1 MVRSVLERKGGDL
14 KEPTIILAGGRGTRL
29 GDLSRDEPKPM
40 VYIDDQPILWHIM
53 MIYAKAG
60 YQNFIVCLGYKSHLI
75 RDYFRTLHERT
86 FDVEVNFT
94 KNREEVRRP
103 RNGENR
109 LRQVILAE
117 TGFSSMTGA
126 RVKAVERYVDT
137 PFFLL
142 TYGDGVADL
151 DIAEVVRFHLSHG
164 KLGTLTA
171 VHPPARF
178 GELFLDGDQ
187 VVDFGE
193 KRHMGTGRI
202 NGGFMV
208 FKREIFDYLEK
219 IPSCNLEADVLPRL
233 VREGELRAFLH
244 DGYWQCMDT
253 PRDVEF
259 LREMCAKGERPWL
272 DEK

>member
-1 MVRSVLERKGGDL
+1 M
-14 KEPTIILAGGRGTRL
+14 KEATIILAGGRGTRL
-29 GDLSRDEPKPM
+29 GDLSNEMPKPM
-40 VYIDDQPILWHIM
+40 VYIDNQPILWHIL

-60 YQNFIVCLGYKSHLI
+60 YQDFIVCLGYKGHVI
-75 RDYFRTLHERT
+75 KDYVRTLHQGS
-86 FDVEVNFT
+86 FDVEVNFSGS
-94 KNREEVRRP
+94 REEVRRP
-103 RNGENR
+103 GSGENL
-109 LRQVILAE
+109 LRRVILAE
-117 TGFSSMTGA
+117 TGFNSLTGA
-126 RVKAVERYVDT
+126 RVKAVEKYVDG
-137 PFFLL
+137 PFFLI
-142 TYGDGVADL
+142 TYGDGVADV
-151 DIAEVVRFHLSHG
+151 DIAELVRFHRAHG

-208 FKREIFDYLEK
+208 FKREIFDHLEEA
-219 IPSCNLEADVLPRL
+219 PSCNLEADILPRL
-233 VREGELRAFLH
+233 ARDGELKAFLH

-253 PRDVEF
+253 PRDVES
-259 LREMCAKGERPWL
+259 LRERCKKGERPWL